1 MIKEKEKEKINSDIK
16 RRNEIEKEIE
26 NFYEVIKKLKKIKKF
41 KIKKMKKIT
50 RDDGKLI
57 LSCAYALNNG
67 YIYPT
72 LVSMISLAINAR
84 NNTFYNI
91 YVLVSPDFTEESKD
105 ILISVEKNYTSL
117 CKVIILNMGN
127 KFQGLDTNNRIPTA
141 TYYRL
146 ELHNILPDIDRI
158 LYMDGDTATFQ
169 DLSELITLDMEENYI
184 LGFLDSIPKALRK
197 FKIKN
202 PVVLC
207 AGVIMIDLNAL
218 RVNNISKKY
227 NVFLEQN
234 LGNIYQHD
242 QTIINVVIQGKI
254 SSLPPKYGMWNFKN
268 EKEFKYHNNA
278 HLPWLRYNKNECF
291 LSYHYPAILH
301 YVVEK
306 PYLKHY
312 NKFYIDEWWEYA
324 NKTGYYDIIY
334 KNAKFY

>member
-1 MIKEKEKEKINSDIK
+1 
-16 RRNEIEKEIE
+16 
-26 NFYEVIKKLKKIKKF
+26 
-41 KIKKMKKIT
+41 
-50 RDDGKLI
+50 
-57 LSCAYALNNG
+57 
-67 YIYPT
+67 
-72 LVSMISLAINAR
+72 
-84 NNTFYNI
+84 
-91 YVLVSPDFTEESKD
+91 
-105 ILISVEKNYTSL
+105 
-117 CKVIILNMGN
+117 MGN

-291 LSYHYPAILH
+291 LSYHYPAIL
-301 YVVEK
+301 
-306 PYLKHY
+306 
-312 NKFYIDEWWEYA
+312 
-324 NKTGYYDIIY
+324 
-334 KNAKFY
+334 